1 MNINNNKQ
9 AGKSKI
15 SYLLNKFSKIEAA
28 SFSNVFSAS
37 AENVPS
43 LSIYNDPN
51 QLDAPPTIIVKYPSF
66 SRYTSK
72 QAFFDSEQSF
82 SGILSTENQ
91 LVTTNETGN
100 FIYDKNELKKLG
112 YNDLW
117 QSVQYNG
124 YEYSSG
130 QNADLPSGYFSEM
143 VVLTGA
149 GVNALL
155 GVVKGSGRNFNLYTY
170 SSRVRNVNNKIEIDA
185 RHKFSLYGEQFVLNP
200 LNSGV
205 VSMGIST
212 PTPTPAPSV
221 YPNVVSVFFSGVEDL
236 FPHLGLPALTGTV
249 QFSGTAP
256 EWDTSLN
263 PDFEGSVY
271 KDYSSDNLWEIVVNR
286 ASSNDEIF
294 YSMLSTPKTNQPIT
308 GINELEAGGT
318 GIITW

>member
-15 SYLLNKFSKIEAA
+15 SYLLNRFSKIEAA

-51 QLDAPPTIIVKYPSF
+51 QLEAPPTIIVKYPSF

-72 QAFFDSEQSF
+72 QAFFDSEQAF

-91 LVTTNETGN
+91 LVATNETGN

-124 YEYSSG
+124 YEYSTG

-155 GVVKGSGRNFNLYTY
+155 GVAKGSGRNFNLYTY
-170 SSRVRNVNNKIEIDA
+170 SSRVRDVNNKIEIDA
-185 RHKFSLYGEQFVLNP
+185 RHKFSLYGEQFELNP

-205 VSMGIST
+205 VSIAVPP
-212 PTPTPAPSV
+212 PTPTPVV

-236 FPHLGLPALTGTV
+236 YPHLGLPALTGTV

-256 EWDTSLN
+256 EWATSLN

-271 KDYSSDNLWEIVVNR
+271 KDFPDPNLWEIVVNR
-286 ASSNDEIF
+286 ANSNAEMF
-294 YSMLSTPKTNQPIT
+294 YSVLSTPKTSQPIT
-308 GINELEAGGT
+308 GINESEAGGI